1 MHPFVKMLMFLLM
14 LLLAGIVGN
23 QLLILIMLVLSVM
36 AIKLQLKIF
45 FATLRRMRWL
55 SISIF
60 LIYAFGTPGE
70 MVQPFPLSLAPSYEG
85 LHLGLLQISRL
96 LIALAAL
103 NVLLATST
111 KEELMLALYMLLQP
125 LKYAGL
131 DVEKFSVRL
140 LLTLNYVDE
149 LAIKGKT
156 SFSFKHFNDIHR
168 ELDAMPTVDVVYF
181 ENKSFNLV
189 DKITMVV
196 MVFVLGVMITMGA

>member
-1 MHPFVKMLMFLLM
+1 MHPFVKMLMFLLI
-14 LLLAGIVGN
+14 LLVASIVDN

-36 AIKLQLKIF
+36 AVKLQFKVF
-45 FATLRRMRWL
+45 FATLKRMRWL
-55 SISIF
+55 FLSIF

-70 MVQPFPLSLAPSYEG
+70 MVPPFPLSLAPSYEG

-111 KEELMLALYMLLQP
+111 KEELMLALYILLQP

-156 SFSFKHFNDIHR
+156 SFSFKHFHDIHR

-181 ENKSFNLV
+181 ENKPFNLV